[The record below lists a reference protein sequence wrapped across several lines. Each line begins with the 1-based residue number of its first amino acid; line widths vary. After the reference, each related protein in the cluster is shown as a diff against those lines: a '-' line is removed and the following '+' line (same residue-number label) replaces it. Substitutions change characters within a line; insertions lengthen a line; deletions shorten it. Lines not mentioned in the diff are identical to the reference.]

1 MATITVNGNT
11 LNPEA
16 LDLVSRNAKDSNF
29 IYIQGYHDLDTEEKQ
44 QLAEMDVEI
53 QEYVAEYTYLC
64 RYTLEDLERVRALS
78 FVRTANM

>member
-11 LNPEA
+11 INPEA
-16 LDLVSRNAKDSNF
+16 TNHVSRNAKNSNF
-29 IYIQGYHDLDTEEKQ
+29 IYIQGYHDLDIEEKR
-44 QLAEMDVEI
+44 QLAKMDVEI

-64 RYTLEDLERVRALS
+64 RYTPEDLERIRAVP

>member
-16 LDLVSRNAKDSNF
+16 PDLVSRNAKDSNF

-64 RYTLEDLERVRALS
+64 HYTPEDLERVRALS